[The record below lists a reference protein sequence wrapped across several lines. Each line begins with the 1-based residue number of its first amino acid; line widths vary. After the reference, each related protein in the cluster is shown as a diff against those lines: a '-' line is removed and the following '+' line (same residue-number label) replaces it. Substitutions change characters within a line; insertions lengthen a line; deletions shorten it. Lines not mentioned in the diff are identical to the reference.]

1 MRRYERRYP
10 DAKIGEQREGKDYL
24 RGAGGEGES
33 KMMEKGEKWGN
44 KNDLGIL
51 HKIRS

>member
-1 MRRYERRYP
+1 MKRYEWRYR
-10 DAKIGEQREGKDYL
+10 DATIGEQREGKGYL
-24 RGAGGEGES
+24 RGAGGKGAW
-33 KMMEKGEKWGN
+33 KMMEKGKKWGN